1 MKNMKFYF
9 TPGACSIGIHILL
22 EELGLV
28 FEAYP
33 INLIKGEHQSAQF
46 LDLNPKGSIPV
57 LVLQDGTPLTDFVSI
72 AWWLAK
78 SNPRSGLLPSAI
90 ESEVAIL
97 DLMNYA
103 INTVHGQGFTRIFT
117 TEKYTSNATE
127 LTAVQDQGVAIV
139 QRGLALLDRKLADGV
154 VSEDHLTIADAA
166 LFYIEFW
173 AAKTYIELPIHC
185 RAHYQRMLQRPAVR
199 QVLMEEGYHSTLS
212 QSQPTETERLNAIA

>member
-22 EELGLV
+22 EELDLV

-33 INLIKGEHQSAQF
+33 INLLKGEQNSAQF
-46 LDLNPKGSIPV
+46 LELNPKGSIPV
-57 LVLQDGTPLTDFVSI
+57 LVLKDGTPLTDFVSI

-78 SNPRSGLLPSAI
+78 SNPRSGLLPDSLEA
-90 ESEVAIL
+90 EVAIL

-103 INTVHGQGFTRIFT
+103 ITTIHGQGFTRIFT
-117 TEKYTSNATE
+117 TENYTKDATE
-127 LTAVQDQGVAIV
+127 LTAVQDKGVSIV
-139 QRGLALLDRKLADGV
+139 QRGLAIMDRKLADGIL
-154 VSEDHLTIADAA
+154 SEDHFTIADAA

-173 AAKTYIELPIHC
+173 AAKTYIELPLHC

-212 QSQPTETERLNAIA
+212 DSRPAETEMLNATA